1 MSRNISKYLAGIE
14 NLDNFEYRD
23 DKTVARRDKKLLFL
37 QYIRDNNL
45 IYTEDW
51 NKVPVGSPYIHI
63 NFGPAN
69 KKLVCPE
76 EFPQTKESEDYLDLD
91 GVDEDGFIML
101 NQSRG
106 SSMYSSR
113 TARGRKSKRTKIS
126 NKRSK
131 SGKRSKSA
139 RRSKRRY

>member
-113 TARGRKSKRTKIS
+113 TARGRKSKRTKSS

>member
-106 SSMYSSR
+106 SSLSF
-113 TARGRKSKRTKIS
+113 ARGRKSKRTKS
-126 NKRSK
+126 SKKRSRR
-131 SGKRSKSA
+131 SKRSKSA
-139 RRSKRRY
+139 KRSKRV

>member
-14 NLDNFEYRD
+14 NLDNFEYLND
-23 DKTVARRDKKLLFL
+23 NTASRRDKKLLFL

-51 NKVPVGSPYIHI
+51 NKVQVGSPYIHI

-69 KKLVCPE
+69 KKLICPE
-76 EFPQTKESEDYLDLD
+76 EFPQTKESEEYLDLD

-106 SSMYSSR
+106 SSLSF
-113 TARGRKSKRTKIS
+113 ARGRKSKRTKSS

-131 SGKRSKSA
+131 RSRRSKSA
-139 RRSKRRY
+139 KRSKRNKK